1 MLQKEWKALNDSNT
15 KSESFSIHPLA
26 PTTQTF
32 AYCQL
37 MWLFLISEQFISI
50 HDAFYTVRVEKK
62 CFPEANFSFKSYQ
75 YVSHAESL
83 NTKIEKKMLSKYLFF
98 PFNPPSLLLP
108 FDMDR
113 KIWNN
118 KKVMYEKNF
127 SRIEENRYVAAR
139 IFNSWMRYESI
150 PFKDFVLSRA
160 GIHTNIHTKRA
171 EHKRNEILKRSQR
184 TRQMKLDEDSLFI
197 RLKWRANRSF

>member
-1 MLQKEWKALNDSNT
+1 MKSFKWQQQKIGKFFHPPTRPDHTNFCLL
-15 KSESFSIHPLA
+15 SINVI
-26 PTTQTF
+26 
-32 AYCQL
+32 
-37 MWLFLISEQFISI
+37 ISDIGAVYI
-50 HDAFYTVRVEKK
+50 HSRCLPHRPSRKK